1 MVLVK
6 NVMSRPVVTVQS
18 SADVARAARLMK
30 ESRISSLI
38 VVDSKDRPLGI
49 VTETDIIYKVV
60 AGNKPL
66 KTRVE
71 QVMTADLKTITEE
84 ETVEQAAKLMAA
96 HRIRRLPVMLDRNLV
111 GIITLKDVVKS
122 KKVNNESEY
131 YPYFT

>member
-18 SADVARAARLMK
+18 SANIALAARLMK